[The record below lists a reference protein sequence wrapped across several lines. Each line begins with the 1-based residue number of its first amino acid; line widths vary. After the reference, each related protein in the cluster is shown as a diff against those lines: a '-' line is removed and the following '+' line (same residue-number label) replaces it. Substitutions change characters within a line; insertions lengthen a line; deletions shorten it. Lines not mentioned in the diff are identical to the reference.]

1 MRGRTAAALVAVAVV
16 VVAGGWYFGTATT
29 PPEQTQV
36 ASGSLMFP
44 GLAGKLDKA
53 TKLEI
58 VHQGKQTVIEKR
70 PDGAWGIASLHDYPV
85 QPGKL
90 RGVLIGLT
98 ELRLVEPR
106 TSDPSEYSRLAVDD
120 PNGAKSEADLVR
132 VVDASGKP
140 LAALIVGHRRVRGQ
154 PGMADE
160 VYVRRPGQAQ
170 SWLAEGSVRADPD
183 AMQWID
189 RDVMDIKEDRIASV
203 VVGDKTL
210 VFGRVD
216 GKFTLTE
223 PADHPKLEEYKVDN
237 VGRALEMLSMQAVK
251 PDAEVTG
258 QPAGHSVFTTKDG
271 LVVAVN
277 LLHADKD
284 VWARFAVSG
293 PEKVKAEVH
302 RLAGKLNGWTYEIGS
317 WKEQSLVPTMAD
329 LKAPE
334 PPAPQASRPAAPAPV
349 PPPGVALPAPAA
361 GATAAPETGKAASGS
376 EAGKGASSPVDAGKA
391 ASPADAGKAAAAAPG
406 AGGQEAAPAEANK
419 AAAASGSG
427 KGASSPADAG
437 KAASPA
443 DAGKAAAAPGAGGQ
457 EAAPAE
463 ANKAAAA
470 SGSGKKAADPADSGQ
485 AAAPATGTE
494 KHDAPAPAQK

>member
-29 PPEQTQV
+29 PPEQTRV
-36 ASGSLMFP
+36 AAGTLMFP
-44 GLAGKLDKA
+44 GLADELGKA

-90 RGVLIGLT
+90 RAVLIGLT
-98 ELRLVEPR
+98 ELRLAEPR

-154 PGMADE
+154 PGVPDE
-160 VYVRRPGQAQ
+160 VYVRRPDQAQ

-189 RDVMDIKEDRIASV
+189 RDLMNIKEDRIASV
-203 VVGDKTL
+203 VVGDKAL

-237 VGRALEMLSMQAVK
+237 VGRALDMLTMQAVK
-251 PDAEVTG
+251 ADAEVTG
-258 QPAGHSVFTTKDG
+258 QPAGHSVFTTTDG
-271 LVVAVN
+271 LVVTVN
-277 LLHADKD
+277 LLRADKD

-293 PEKVKAEVH
+293 PEKVKAEVD
-302 RLAGKLNGWTYEIGS
+302 RLAGRLNGWTYEIGS

-334 PPAPQASRPAAPAPV
+334 PPAAPQASKPVTPAPV

-361 GATAAPETGKAASGS
+361 GAAAAPETGKAASGS
-376 EAGKGASSPVDAGKA
+376 EAGTGTSAMPAEAGKA
-391 ASPADAGKAAAAAPG
+391 AAAASGAEGHEAAPAGANKAASGSESGKGTPSPADAGNAAAAAPG
-406 AGGQEAAPAEANK
+406 AGGQASAPAEANK
-419 AAAASGSG
+419 AASGAEAG
-427 KGASSPADAG
+427 KKQADPADAG
-437 KAASPA
+437 
-443 DAGKAAAAPGAGGQ
+443 Q
-457 EAAPAE
+457 TAAPA
-463 ANKAAAA
+463 
-470 SGSGKKAADPADSGQ
+470 S
-485 AAAPATGTE
+485 GTE
-494 KHDAPAPAQK
+494 NHDASAPAPAQK